1 MQCISYIWSEIS
13 LSACLIWE
21 INQTRAHFSLQRQT
35 GMAWLAHREQLSY
48 LSQHTQGS
56 SIQISHYENSE
67 CMVPRAV
74 QSPAWH
80 GLTKEMSWHRQ
91 SSAWKLS
98 SRAMHTTWTWS
109 LWMTA
114 DGHGVSVYLS
124 HSQGKPELRP
134 STVLVRLNKVVF
146 QTLPI
151 CPHSELPSPRDANEP
166 SEICYKMHLWEK
178 TYYS

>member
-35 GMAWLAHREQLSY
+35 GMAWLAHREQLLY

-80 GLTKEMSWHRQ
+80 GLTKEVSWHRQ

-98 SRAMHTTWTWS
+98 LEAQQQGNAHNLNLMPLDDCRWTWC
-109 LWMTA
+109 LCVP
-114 DGHGVSVYLS
+114 VS
-124 HSQGKPELRP
+124 QPGK
-134 STVLVRLNKVVF
+134 
-146 QTLPI
+146 
-151 CPHSELPSPRDANEP
+151 A
-166 SEICYKMHLWEK
+166 
-178 TYYS
+178 